1 MIYFILLIL
10 INFINQIYLTNGYY
24 LYQTNEGIIINN
36 NKTEITLKYLE
47 YGSNT
52 IDLGKE
58 KYYDEFNK
66 FYDYNRHALI
76 SKNNIISIYYD
87 KYNNNYNNKE
97 DIKVLINTTFI
108 KENEIKLISSISN
121 IINNKIYYDNKCI
134 DESYNEYI
142 VSTIKKYKQIFTKF
156 TKTNGSL
163 LLWKLYF

>member
-1 MIYFILLIL
+1 MIYFILLSL
-10 INFINQIYLTNGYY
+10 INLTNGYY

-47 YGSNT
+47 YGSN
-52 IDLGKE
+52 IINLGKE

-87 KYNNNYNNKE
+87 KYNNNYNNNNYKE

-108 KENEIKLISSISN
+108 DDEITLISGISN
-121 IINNKIYYDNKCI
+121 IINSKIYYDNKCI
-134 DESYNEYI
+134 DDSYNEYT

>member
-1 MIYFILLIL
+1 MIYFILLSL
-10 INFINQIYLTNGYY
+10 INFIYLTNGYY

-47 YGSNT
+47 YGSN
-52 IDLGKE
+52 IINLGKE

-87 KYNNNYNNKE
+87 KYNNNYNNYKE

-108 KENEIKLISSISN
+108 KEKEIILISSISN
-121 IINNKIYYDNKCI
+121 IINNKIYYDNKCV
-134 DESYNEYI
+134 DDSYNEYT

-156 TKTNGSL
+156 RSKVI
-163 LLWKLYF
+163 